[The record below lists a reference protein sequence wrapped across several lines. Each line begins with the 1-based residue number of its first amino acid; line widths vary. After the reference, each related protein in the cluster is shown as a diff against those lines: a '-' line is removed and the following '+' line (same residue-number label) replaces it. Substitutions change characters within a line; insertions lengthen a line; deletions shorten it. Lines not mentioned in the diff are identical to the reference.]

1 MTQAPHDPID
11 LSGEVAII
19 TGATA
24 GLGLRFAQVLAG
36 AGAAVV
42 IAGRRAERL
51 DALKAEI
58 EVAGGRCVAIPADMT
73 VDADMM
79 RLVEGAEA
87 ALGPPTILVN
97 NAGMADA
104 KFATK
109 IEIDLIDKV
118 LDLNVRA
125 PFILSREVAKRL
137 IKAGRPGRIV
147 NIASI
152 MAYHYTGEGAALY
165 STSKAAVVRMTEAL
179 AVEWS
184 KFNVNVNAIAPGYVK
199 SEMTDAMSDRMAK
212 AGIADDLSQLYPR
225 RRLPTPD
232 YLDSTLLFL
241 CSPLSHGVTGT
252 VVKMDDGQTP
262 R

>member
-1 MTQAPHDPID
+1 MSLPAPAAID
-11 LSGEVAII
+11 LSGEVAIV
-19 TGATA
+19 TGATS

-36 AGAAVV
+36 AGAAVA

-51 DALKAEI
+51 ASLKAEI
-58 EVAGGRCVAIPADMT
+58 EGAGGTCAAITADMT
-73 VDADMM
+73 SDADME
-79 RLVEGAEA
+79 RLIEGTEAE
-87 ALGPPTILVN
+87 LGLPTILVN

-104 KFATK
+104 AYATR
-109 IEIDLIDKV
+109 IDVGLIDKV

-137 IKAGRPGRIV
+137 IKAERPGRIV

-152 MAYHYTGEGAALY
+152 MAYQYTGEGAALY

-179 AVEWS
+179 AVEWA
-184 KFNVNVNAIAPGYVK
+184 KYHINVNAIAPGYVK
-199 SEMTDAMSDRMAK
+199 SEMTDAMSERMGGA
-212 AGIADDLSQLYPR
+212 DLSKIYPR

-232 YLDSTLLFL
+232 YLDATLLHL
-241 CSPLSHGVTGT
+241 CDPASHAVTGT
-252 VVKMDDGQTP
+252 VIKVDDGQTP